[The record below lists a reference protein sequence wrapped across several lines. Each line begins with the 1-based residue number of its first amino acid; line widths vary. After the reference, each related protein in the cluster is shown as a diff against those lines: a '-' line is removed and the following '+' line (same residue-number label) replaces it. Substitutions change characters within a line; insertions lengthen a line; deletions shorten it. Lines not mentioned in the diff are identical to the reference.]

1 MVDYDHGLER
11 ETYICYM
18 CLRGSV
24 GGQCAQRIFEIRKAP
39 LKWFRHLIREKAR
52 YALIEDG
59 LRSTMTEDIV
69 YQS

>member
-1 MVDYDHGLER
+1 MAQGER
-11 ETYICYM
+11 QIYVYVFEG
-18 CLRGSV
+18 LRGGPV
-24 GGQCAQRIFEIRKAP
+24 CPADFEIRKAP

-59 LRSTMTEDIV
+59 VRSTMTEDIV